1 MLLRAA
7 VAASLLASCTA
18 ARGPQGEQGPSG
30 LQGATGEQGPAG
42 IQGIQ
47 GPKGDPGTAGPPG
60 EAGPTGPAGP
70 VLSVHDASGA
80 RMGTLIA
87 LQVAG
92 GASYPVYRDDV
103 GRIWAY
109 LDAFG
114 TLPAQSV
121 LLFVSSDCSGDA
133 YTTQAN
139 VAGLVVRHAHGL
151 YTVGDGT
158 AGINVKSYRDS
169 GDTCVALQPAQQ
181 YGTLGL
187 TLAPVDP
194 PSSPALPFSVK

>member
-7 VAASLLASCTA
+7 VAGLLLASCTA
-18 ARGPQGEQGPSG
+18 KGPQGAQGPSG
-30 LQGATGEQGPAG
+30 VQGPAG
-42 IQGIQ
+42 EPGLAGIQ
-47 GPKGDPGTAGPPG
+47 GPKGDPGSAGAPG
-60 EAGPTGPAGP
+60 EAGPPGPAGP
-70 VLSVHDASGA
+70 VLSVHDATGT

-87 LQVAG
+87 LQISG
-92 GASYPVYRDDV
+92 GASYPVYRDDL

-121 LLFVSSDCSGDA
+121 LLFVSVDCSGDA

-139 VAGLVVRHAHGL
+139 VAGLVVRHAQGL
-151 YTVGDGT
+151 YTVGDGS

-169 GDTCVALQPAQQ
+169 GDTCVSLQPAQQ
-181 YGTLGL
+181 YGTLAL
-187 TLAPVDP
+187 PLAPVDA
-194 PSSPALPFSVK
+194 PSSPALPFSVQ